1 MIRVF
6 LFLAM
11 IMPFTR
17 AIGQNCDVDFPAVT
31 ITNYS
36 SACGGTSI
44 NDLNLGKNVFLGN
57 GDVFTFDTPII
68 NASGNFNILAE
79 GSGKIIIP
87 LGVIVHLDGNIK
99 FEGRNSQCTAAN
111 PCTFEVVVNGTLIID
126 GNLNSKMVNLVWS
139 GIGMVTVGSNFDN
152 TGCMTCATSGCPGF
166 DVIPTKCKDDA
177 GCPAGDFCETIS
189 NSCLLDLTKPV
200 ITGCPSDLTT
210 SITGPGCTQTVS
222 WTSPTASDNCAM
234 SSFTS
239 SHTPGSSFP
248 KGTTTVT
255 YTAIDVKGN
264 TSTCTFN
271 VIVQDVTKPVI
282 SGCPSDITVSANASC
297 QAVVSWTAP
306 TFTDNC
312 SGGTLTTT
320 KTPGSTF
327 SVGTTPVTYTAA
339 DAAGNTSTC
348 TFNVIVQDAT
358 KPVISGCPS
367 NITVSANVSCQ
378 AVASW
383 TAPTFTDNCSGGTL
397 TTTKAPGS
405 TFSVGTTPVTYT
417 ATDAAG
423 NTSTCTFN
431 VIVQDVTKPVI
442 SGCPS
447 NITVTANASCQAVV
461 SWTAPTFTDNC
472 SGGTLT
478 TTKTPG
484 GTFSIGTTPVTYTA
498 TDAAGNT
505 STCSFNVIVQD
516 ATKPVISGCPSNI
529 TVTANASCQAVVSW
543 TAPIFTDNCS
553 GGTLTTTK
561 APGSTFS
568 VGTTPVTYTAKDAA
582 GNASTCSFNVIVQD
596 LIDPLI
602 SGCPSD
608 ITVTANTSCKAVVS
622 WTAPTFTDNCSG
634 GTLTATKTPGS
645 TFSIGSTLV
654 TYTATDAMGNT
665 STCSFNVI
673 VQPAT
678 MPVLSGCPSDITVNA
693 DASCQAVVNWSE
705 PTVTQGCAPA
715 TMTSTHT
722 PGGAFQSGT
731 TPVTY
736 TVQDASGNKT
746 TCSFNV
752 NVIAADDVEFINC
765 PQDIIIEIFSGESAP
780 AQWVPPVLG
789 TACSTGDVTSTHV
802 PGQEFEIGKTTVIY
816 SGTNTSGTKLTCS
829 FDVTVVLKSIIVHEV
844 ITPNGDGENDVWII
858 KNIEHF
864 PDNDLI
870 VFDRWGSVIHRAK
883 GYDGS
888 ANAWAGANVPAGTYF
903 YTLIINSNASKT
915 EYKGFVELVK

>member
-222 WTSPTASDNCAM
+222 WTSPTASDNC
-234 SSFTS
+234 
-239 SHTPGSSFP
+239 
-248 KGTTTVT
+248 
-255 YTAIDVKGN
+255 
-264 TSTCTFN
+264 
-271 VIVQDVTKPVI
+271 
-282 SGCPSDITVSANASC
+282 
-297 QAVVSWTAP
+297 
-306 TFTDNC
+306 

-484 GTFSIGTTPVTYTA
+484 STFSVGTTRVTYTA

-505 STCSFNVIVQD
+505 SACTFNVIVQD
-516 ATKPVISGCPSNI
+516 VTKPVISGCPSNI
-529 TVTANASCQAVVSW
+529 TVSANASCQAVVSW